1 VNRHAKA
8 SSAGSIEGSRS
19 SKRRGPV
26 LAVFALAI
34 CALALFAAPAISAPL
49 TSATMGP
56 ITNVSYGSAH
66 VSGTIH
72 TNGPTYWRFD
82 YSTDGVNWVEGPGEA
97 HGGPIDPGDT
107 AIEADLTGL
116 KGGTKYFVRIGT
128 YNQATNE
135 APLSPEPNP
144 EFTTLAADPPS
155 VETIDNAS
163 EVEYTTAEVSGK
175 VNRPANSNDL
185 TCNFEYV
192 SDAQFTATGF
202 EGAGQ
207 ASCGPVATVGSSTVS
222 TQLTGLSSGTTYHL
236 RLAVANASA
245 ADSKVAAATFTTQ
258 TPTAPALVLNPA
270 TEVKYTTAQIS
281 GSVDPEGGNI
291 QAGEPLPIHWELQYT
306 PDPVE
311 YGWSLAGEGTIEGAA
326 AEESNPIPVPPANL
340 ESLQNGREYKFRLV
354 VSSAG
359 SVTISPE
366 GSFETEAVSAPIV
379 AADDATAVTGTT
391 AHVSGHVTAG
401 NLDPAFDA
409 NCSFDYV
416 SDQHFQVDGFAS
428 AQQIACGPTNPVTG
442 TSSTEVKADPTGLEA
457 NTVYH
462 LRLRAENQGGKSTD
476 VASSFETDPIAP
488 TAQTL
493 FANQVTA
500 DSALLTARVNPHNSA
515 VTYQFE
521 WGTDATYGSFVPATP
536 TPLGFLG
543 NSAHVITAPIASLQ
557 ENSTYHFRI
566 SATNTETSQTTHGAD
581 HVLTTLSG
589 SGPAPCA
596 NEVRR
601 AESNSLALP
610 DCRGYELVTPQLK
623 DFPFGAPVSGNFAIA
638 AAAGNA
644 IAYNTSGPLPGSAAG
659 TFENFNISRRTAS
672 GWISTPTSPPQNPVG
687 GGQNFPKTIGFS
699 SNLSQV
705 FMQEN
710 PTLAAGAPA
719 DVISL
724 YVRNAETASYEFITP
739 GNGSFTLFWNLV
751 GATADSTHLVFE
763 TLGDPVLPGMPG
775 GFFPSLYEWSGGQL
789 HYVGFVNGTPVEGVT
804 LGQGFPFRVANAISA
819 DGSRIIFGWGN
830 QLYDRIDN
838 TSTKHISASQRT
850 IADPNGTAP
859 AGFWGASTD
868 GGKVFF
874 TSSEKLTD
882 DATTGVN
889 STGRDLY
896 AYDLGSETLTDLSV
910 DTNPADPQ
918 GADVQGVVGN
928 SDDGQYVYFVADGDL
943 GGGATSGA
951 PNLYVSHGN
960 QVKFIAT
967 MDPAD
972 YGAWGSYQKAQDGQP
987 GLTARVAASGD
998 LVIQS
1003 IASLT
1008 GYDNVDPSTATPT
1021 SQVFR
1026 YATASGVLSCLSCRA
1041 NGTSPSGNSTITPPF
1056 YESSIQRNITADGSR
1071 VFFSSTDAIVPGDI
1085 NGKSDAYEWADGSTK
1100 LISDGTSGVNS
1111 FFQDASPSGD
1121 DVFIATAA
1129 PLVGQ
1134 DTDSHVDLYDAR
1146 AGGGFAKPPA
1156 APVSCEGEACRGAGS
1171 AAPGAEAPVTPNFIG
1186 PGDPIPSKD
1195 SSKKRAKALKA
1206 CKAKHSKKQRKK
1218 CESQVKKRFANKSGR
1233 GK

>member
-8 SSAGSIEGSRS
+8 SSAASIEGSRN

-26 LAVFALAI
+26 LAIFALAI
-34 CALALFAAPAISAPL
+34 CALALFAAPALSAPL

-66 VSGTIH
+66 VSGTVH
-72 TNGPTYWRFD
+72 TNGPTFWRFD

-192 SDAQFTATGF
+192 TDAQFTATGF

-245 ADSKVAAATFTTQ
+245 ADSKVAAATFITQ
-258 TPTAPALVLNPA
+258 TPTPPALVLNPPSG
-270 TEVKYTTAQIS
+270 VKYTTAQIS

-291 QAGEPLPIHWELQYT
+291 QAGEPLPIHWELQST

-311 YGWSLAGEGTIEGAA
+311 YGWFYAAEGTIEGAA
-326 AEESNPIPVPPANL
+326 AEESNAIPVSANL

-354 VSSAG
+354 ASSAG

-379 AADDATAVTGTT
+379 AADDATAVTGST
-391 AHVSGHVTAG
+391 AHFSGHVTAG

-416 SDQHFQVDGFAS
+416 TDQHFQVDGFAS

-462 LRLRAENQGGKSTD
+462 LRLRAENQGGQSTD
-476 VASSFETDPIAP
+476 VASSFETDQIAP

-521 WGTDATYGSFVPATP
+521 WGTDATYGSFVPASP

-543 NSAHVITAPIASLQ
+543 NSPHVVTAPIASLQ
-557 ENSTYHFRI
+557 ESSSYHFRI
-566 SATNTETSQTTHGAD
+566 SATNTETSETTHGVD

-589 SGPAPCA
+589 AGPSACP
-596 NEVRR
+596 NEQRR
-601 AESNSLALP
+601 TESNSLDLP
-610 DCRGYELVTPQLK
+610 DCRGYELVTPQTK
-623 DFPFGAPVSGNFAIA
+623 DFQFGAQISGNYAIA
-638 AAAGNA
+638 AAAGSA
-644 IAYNTSGPLPGSAAG
+644 IAYNSPGPMPGSVAG
-659 TFENFNISRRTAS
+659 TYENYNISRRTDS
-672 GWISTPTSPPQNPVG
+672 GWLSTPISPPQNPVG
-687 GGQNFPKTIGFS
+687 GGQNMPYTFGFS
-699 SNLSQV
+699 DNLSQV
-705 FMQEN
+705 FLQED
-710 PTLAAGAPA
+710 PILDPDAPPNA
-719 DVISL
+719 ISL
-724 YVRNAETASYEFITP
+724 YVRDAGTGSYEWIAPT
-739 GNGSFTLFWNLV
+739 NGFAQFWYLV
-751 GATADSTHLVFE
+751 GASADATHLVIE
-763 TLGDPVLPGMPG
+763 TMGAPLLPGMPG
-775 GFFPSLYEWSGGQL
+775 SSSPSLYEWSGGQL
-789 HYVGFVNGTPVEGVT
+789 HYVGFVNGTPAEGVS
-804 LGQGFPFRVANAISA
+804 LGQGFPGRVASAVSA
-819 DGSRIIFGWGN
+819 DGSRIVFSAGG

-838 TSTKHISASQRT
+838 TSTTHISASQRT
-850 IADPNGTAP
+850 IPDPNGTHP

-882 DATTGVN
+882 DATTGIN
-889 STGRDLY
+889 STGLDLY
-896 AYDLGSETLTDLSV
+896 SFDLGSETLTDLSV

-918 GADVQGVVGN
+918 GADVKGVVGN
-928 SDDGQYVYFVADGDL
+928 SDDGQYVYFVAGGDL

-951 PNLYVSHGN
+951 PNLYLSHGN
-960 QVKFIAT
+960 QVKFIGT
-967 MDPAD
+967 LDPAD
-972 YGAWGSYQKAQDGQP
+972 SGAWASWRLGNGGNP
-987 GLTARVAASGD
+987 GLTARVSASGD
-998 LVIQS
+998 LAIQS

-1008 GYDNVDPSTATPT
+1008 GYDNVDSSTGTPT
-1021 SQVFR
+1021 NQIYR
-1026 YATASGVLSCLSCRA
+1026 YSGAAGVLSCLSCRA
-1041 NGTSPSGNSTITPPF
+1041 DGTPPSGNSTITPPF
-1056 YESSIQRNITADGSR
+1056 NSVNTQRNITADGSR
-1071 VFFSSTDAIVPGDI
+1071 VFFSSTDAIVQGDT
-1085 NGKSDAYEWADGSTK
+1085 NGKSDAYEWAEGSTR

-1111 FFQDASPSGD
+1111 FFQDASPNGD
-1121 DVFIATAA
+1121 DVFFATGAR
-1129 PLVGQ
+1129 LVGQ

-1146 AGGGFAKPPA
+1146 VGGGFAKPPA
-1156 APVSCEGEACRGAGS
+1156 APVPCEGEACRGAGS
-1171 AAPGAEAPVTPNFIG
+1171 ATPGAEAPVTPNFIG

-1195 SSKKRAKALKA
+1195 SSKQRAKALKA